1 MMYTDS
7 REDKGAFV
15 SMTADDSLY
24 GYSSFHLCRKC
35 FDTKFPYFYGG
46 YKSHG
51 LLMQRR
57 ASDENHSRQDAGAT
71 ERLLV

>member
-1 MMYTDS
+1 MSKMIQCDECKKMMYIDS

-15 SMTADDSLY
+15 SMTADDPLY

-35 FDTKFPYFYGG
+35 FDKKFPYFYGG

-57 ASDENHSRQDAGAT
+57 ESDES
-71 ERLLV
+71 